1 MVFENLLCAFIES
14 CEQLVDGVWKLTL
27 CIHWELWA
35 VCWWCLKTYSVHS
48 LRAVSSLLMVFENLL
63 CAFIE
68 SCEQLVDGVWKLTLC
83 IHWELW
89 AVSSALLMVFE
100 NLLCAF
106 IESCEQ
112 LVDGVWKL
120 TLCIHWELWAVCWW
134 CLKTYSVHSLRAVS
148 SLLMVFENLL
158 CAFIESCEQFVDGV
172 WKLTL
177 CIHWELWA
185 VLMVFENLLCA
196 FIESCEQLVDGVW
209 KLTLCIHW
217 ELWAV
222 LMVFE
227 NLLCAFIESCEQL
240 VDGVWKLTLCIHW
253 ELWAV
258 CWWCLKT
265 YSVHSL
271 RAAVCWWCLK
281 TYSVHSLRAVSS
293 LLMVFE
299 NLLCAF
305 IESCEQLVDGVWK
318 LTLCIHWEHSLRAVW
333 AVHCW
338 WCLKTYSVHSLRAVS
353 SLLTL
358 CIHWELWAVWWCLK
372 TYSVHSLRAVSS
384 LLMVFENL
392 LCAFIE
398 SCEQLVDGVW
408 KLTLCIHWELW
419 AACWWC
425 LKTYSVHS
433 LRAVSSLL
441 MVFENLLCAF
451 IESCEQLVDGV
462 WKLTLCIHWELWA
475 ACWWCLKTYSVHSL
489 RAVSSLLMVFENL
502 LCAFIESCEQ
512 LVDGVWK
519 LTLCIHWELWAAC
532 WWCLKTYSVH
542 SLRAVSSLLMVFENL
557 LCAFIESR
565 EQLVDGVRVHL
576 QTGLGCI
583 GWLENLRDCCDSV
596 GHHLW

>member
-14 CEQLVDGVWKLTL
+14 
-27 CIHWELWA
+27 
-35 VCWWCLKTYSVHS
+35 YS
-48 LRAVSSLLMVFENLL
+48 VSSLLMVFENLL

-68 SCEQLVDGVWKLTLC
+68 SCEQFVDGVWKLTLC

-89 AVSSALLMVFE
+89 AACWWCLKTYSVHSLRAVSSLLMVFE

-148 SLLMVFENLL
+148 SL
-158 CAFIESCEQFVDGV
+158 S
-172 WKLTL
+172 TL
-177 CIHWELWA
+177 CIH
-185 VLMVFENLLCA
+185 
-196 FIESCEQLVDGVW
+196 
-209 KLTLCIHW
+209 
-217 ELWAV
+217 
-222 LMVFE
+222 
-227 NLLCAFIESCEQL
+227 
-240 VDGVWKLTLCIHW
+240 
-253 ELWAV
+253 
-258 CWWCLKT
+258 
-265 YSVHSL
+265 
-271 RAAVCWWCLK
+271 CWWCLK

-305 IESCEQLVDGVWK
+305 IESCEQFV
-318 LTLCIHWEHSLRAVW
+318 
-333 AVHCW
+333 
-338 WCLKTYSVHSLRAVS
+338 
-353 SLLTL
+353 
-358 CIHWELWAVWWCLK
+358 
-372 TYSVHSLRAVSS
+372 
-384 LLMVFENL
+384 N
-392 LCAFIE
+392 
-398 SCEQLVDGVW
+398 GVW

-532 WWCLKTYSVH
+532 
-542 SLRAVSSLLMVFENL
+542 
-557 LCAFIESR
+557 
-565 EQLVDGVRVHL
+565 
-576 QTGLGCI
+576 
-583 GWLENLRDCCDSV
+583 
-596 GHHLW
+596 